1 MNLCSDIGK
10 GGRDQ
15 LLIDLVEV
23 HYFEFSSIAHLDEML
38 LFGGSLAVAIAVHL
52 LLLIGFGSYTLFK
65 GSSSRMPFTI
75 EGGVPAGGKFLSK
88 LASRNNG
95 KFIRISAPIK

>member
-1 MNLCSDIGK
+1 MNFCCDVGK
-10 GGRDQ
+10 GGRDK

-95 KFIRISAPIK
+95 KFIRISAPIE

>member
-1 MNLCSDIGK
+1 MNLGCDISK

-15 LLIDLVEV
+15 LLIDLVKV
-23 HYFEFSSIAHLDEML
+23 HYFEFSSIARLDEML

-65 GSSSRMPFTI
+65 GSSPRMPFTS
-75 EGGVPAGGKFLSK
+75 EGGVPAEEKFLSK

-95 KFIRISAPIK
+95 KFM